1 MLWNHVMGSP
11 GVNSAYCL
19 WGLILVAMGT
29 TSHIPLSNRD
39 MTAFYNEIV
48 LHHWKSVFAPSPRS
62 LLTLDSFQKVL
73 LRLPQSNA
81 LVCQSLPGF
90 YINFEWLALIWE
102 LEHSPSVPLLWRLRG
117 HQVFPRGVGTPL
129 ATECFLCLH
138 AGRALR
144 EPKELL
150 SVSVPW
156 GWSQTL
162 MSGCQPQPAGARTSH
177 RSSFHVRKAS
187 DVQPHALL
195 YFSIIRAFPHL
206 FKLPT

>member
-90 YINFEWLALIWE
+90 HINFEWLALIWE

-117 HQVFPRGVGTPL
+117 HQVFTRGVGTPL
-129 ATECFLCLH
+129 ATECFLCRH

-144 EPKELL
+144 EAQGVALGL
-150 SVSVPW
+150 GATGLVPD
-156 GWSQTL
+156 
-162 MSGCQPQPAGARTSH
+162 
-177 RSSFHVRKAS
+177 S
-187 DVQPHALL
+187 DVGLPAPARRSENKSQK
-195 YFSIIRAFPHL
+195 FFPCLEGIWRTTTCSVVFFHH
-206 FKLPT
+206 